1 MGGYKNWLIEE
12 QARDDTCCSVY
23 EVGGDE
29 KFHDPILDRRIVE
42 TLFEQGWVCK
52 ECGETLCE
60 LFFCQVEDP
69 QLLCETCHGQL
80 HADNFGHG
88 EDRFAVDSVMQKIE
102 DDAIEEEFQRQ
113 YQEHLKDEIRR
124 KSYP

>member
-1 MGGYKNWLIEE
+1 MGGVSDMLIEE

-29 KFHDPILDRRIVE
+29 NFHDPILDRRIVE

-60 LFFCQVEDP
+60 LFFCQVEEP
-69 QLLCETCHGQL
+69 QLLCKTCHGQL
-80 HADNFGHG
+80 HADIFGHG
-88 EDRFAVDSVMQKIE
+88 EDNFAVDQIMRR
-102 DDAIEEEFQRQ
+102 EEEEEIERQ